1 MTDVTLKALAAERQ
15 VSVDRLVQQFADA
28 GIRKSAD
35 DSVSAQEK
43 QTLLAHLNREA
54 VSGPDKL
61 TLQRKTRSTLN
72 IPGTG
77 GKSKSVQIEVRKKR
91 TFVKRDPQEAE
102 RLAAEEQAQREAE
115 EQARREAEEQAKR
128 EAQQKAEREAA
139 EQAKREA
146 AEKAKREAAE
156 KDKVSNQQTDD
167 MTKTAQAEKARREN
181 EAAELKRKAEE
192 EARRKLEEEARR
204 VAEEARRMAE
214 ENKWT
219 ATPEPVEDTSDYHV
233 TTSQH
238 ARQAEDENDRE
249 VEGGRGRGRNAKAA
263 RPAKKGKH
271 AESKADREE
280 ARAAVRGGKGGKRKG
295 SSLQQGFQKPAQAV
309 NRDVVIGETITVGE
323 LANKMAVKGSQVI
336 KAMMKLGAM
345 ATINQVIDQETAQLV
360 AEEMG
365 HKVILRRENELEE
378 AVMSDRDTGA
388 AAEPRAPVV
397 TIMGHV
403 DHGKTSLLDYIRSTK
418 VASGEAGGITQHI
431 GAYHVETDN
440 GMITFL
446 DTPGHAAFTSMRA
459 RGAQATDIV
468 VLVVAADDGV
478 MPQTIEAIQHAKA
491 AGVPVVVAVN
501 KIDKPEADPDRVK
514 NELSQYGILPEEW
527 GGQHAKA
534 AGVPVVVAVNKID
547 KPEADPDR
555 VKNELSQYGILPEE
569 WGGESQFVH
578 VSAKAGTGID
588 ELLDAILL
596 QAEVLELKAVRK
608 GMASGAVIESFLDK
622 GRGPVATVLVR
633 EGTLHKGDI
642 VLCGFEYAVC
652 MASGAVIESF
662 LDKGRGPVATVL
674 VREGT
679 LHKGDIVLCGFEY
692 GRVRAMRN
700 ELGQEV
706 LEAGPSIPVEILGL
720 SGVPAA
726 GDEVTVV
733 RDEKKAR
740 EVALYRQGK
749 FREVK
754 LARQQKSKLEN
765 MFANMTEGE
774 VHEVNIVLK
783 ADVQGSVEAIS
794 DSLLKL
800 STDEVKVKIIGSGVG
815 GITETDATL
824 AAASNAILV
833 GFNVRADASARK
845 VIESE
850 SLDLRYYSVI
860 YNLIDEVKAA
870 MSGMLSPEL
879 KQQIIGLAEVRDVF
893 KSPKFGA
900 IAGCMVTEGT
910 IKRHNPIRVL
920 RDNVVIYEG
929 ELESLR
935 RFKDDVNEVRN
946 GMECGIG
953 VKNYNDV
960 RVGDMIEVF
969 EIIEIQRTIA

>member
-77 GKSKSVQIEVRKKR
+77 GKSKSVQIAVRKKR

-527 GGQHAKA
+527 GG
-534 AGVPVVVAVNKID
+534 
-547 KPEADPDR
+547 
-555 VKNELSQYGILPEE
+555 
-569 WGGESQFVH
+569 ESQFVH

-608 GMASGAVIESFLDK
+608 G
-622 GRGPVATVLVR
+622 
-633 EGTLHKGDI
+633 
-642 VLCGFEYAVC
+642 

-733 RDEKKAR
+733 RDEKKAREVALYRQGKFR

>member
-1 MTDVTLKALAAERQ
+1 MTDVTVKALAAEIQ
-15 VSVDRLVQQFADA
+15 TSVDRLVQQFADA
-28 GIRKSAD
+28 GIPKSAD

-43 QTLLAHLNREA
+43 QTLLAHLNRENG
-54 VSGPDKL
+54 SGPDKL

-91 TFVKRDPQEAE
+91 TFVKRDPQETE

-115 EQARREAEEQAKR
+115 EQARREAEETAKR
-128 EAQQKAEREAA
+128 EAQQKADREAA
-139 EQAKREA
+139 EQAKRDA

-219 ATPEPVEDTSDYHV
+219 DNAEPTEDTSDYHV

-249 VEGGRGRGRNAKAA
+249 VEGGRGRSRNAKAA
-263 RPAKKGKH
+263 RPAKKGNKH
-271 AESKADREE
+271 SESKADREE
-280 ARAAVRGGKGGKRKG
+280 ARAAVRGGKGGKNRKG
-295 SSLQQGFQKPAQAV
+295 SALQQSFQKPVQAV

-365 HKVILRRENELEE
+365 HKVILR
-378 AVMSDRDTGA
+378 
-388 AAEPRAPVV
+388 
-397 TIMGHV
+397 HV

-527 GGQHAKA
+527 GG
-534 AGVPVVVAVNKID
+534 
-547 KPEADPDR
+547 
-555 VKNELSQYGILPEE
+555 
-569 WGGESQFVH
+569 ESQFVH

-633 EGTLHKGDI
+633 EGTLN
-642 VLCGFEYAVC
+642 
-652 MASGAVIESF
+652 
-662 LDKGRGPVATVL
+662 
-674 VREGT
+674 
-679 LHKGDIVLCGFEY
+679 KGDIVLCGFEY

-845 VIESE
+845 VIEAE

-900 IAGCMVTEGT
+900 VAGCMVTEGT

>member
-1 MTDVTLKALAAERQ
+1 MTDVTIKALASEIQ
-15 VSVDRLVQQFADA
+15 TSVDRLIQQFADA

-35 DSVSAQEK
+35 DSVTSQEK
-43 QTLLAHLNREA
+43 QTLLTHLNREHGSA
-54 VSGPDKL
+54 PDKL

-115 EQARREAEEQAKR
+115 EQARREAEEAAKR
-128 EAQQKAEREAA
+128 EAQLKAEREAA
-139 EQAKREA
+139 EQAKREVA
-146 AEKAKREAAE
+146 DKAKREAAE
-156 KDKVSNQQTDD
+156 KDKVSNQHTDE
-167 MTKTAQAEKARREN
+167 MTKTAQAEKIRREN
-181 EAAELKRKAEE
+181 EAAELKRKSEE

-214 ENKWT
+214 ENEKNWSET
-219 ATPEPVEDTSDYHV
+219 SDSPEDSSDYHV

-238 ARQAEDENDRE
+238 ARQAEDDNDRE
-249 VEGGRGRGRNAKAA
+249 VEGGRGRSRSSKAA
-263 RPAKKGKH
+263 RPAKKGNKH

-280 ARAAVRGGKGGKRKG
+280 ARAAVRGGKGGKHRKG
-295 SSLQQGFQKPAQAV
+295 SALQQGFQKPAQAV

-491 AGVPVVVAVN
+491 A
-501 KIDKPEADPDRVK
+501 
-514 NELSQYGILPEEW
+514 Q
-527 GGQHAKA
+527 
-534 AGVPVVVAVNKID
+534 VPVVVAVNKID

-588 ELLDAILL
+588 DLLDAILL
-596 QAEVLELKAVRK
+596 QAEVLELKAVRN
-608 GMASGAVIESFLDK
+608 G
-622 GRGPVATVLVR
+622 
-633 EGTLHKGDI
+633 
-642 VLCGFEYAVC
+642 

-692 GRVRAMRN
+692 GRVRAMRD
-700 ELGQEV
+700 ELGREV

-845 VIESE
+845 VIEAE

-900 IAGCMVTEGT
+900 IAGCMVTEGA

-969 EIIEIQRTIA
+969 EIIEIQRSID

>member
-1 MTDVTLKALAAERQ
+1 MTDVTIKALASEIQ
-15 VSVDRLVQQFADA
+15 TSVDRLIQQFADA

-35 DSVSAQEK
+35 DSVTAQEK
-43 QTLLAHLNREA
+43 QTLLTHLNREHGSA
-54 VSGPDKL
+54 PDKL

-115 EQARREAEEQAKR
+115 EQARREAEEAAKR
-128 EAQQKAEREAA
+128 EAQLKAEREAA
-139 EQAKREA
+139 EQAKREVA
-146 AEKAKREAAE
+146 DKAKREAAE
-156 KDKVSNQQTDD
+156 KDKVSNQHTDE
-167 MTKTAQAEKARREN
+167 MTKTAQAEKIRREN
-181 EAAELKRKAEE
+181 EAAELKRKSEE

-214 ENKWT
+214 ENEKNWSET
-219 ATPEPVEDTSDYHV
+219 SDSPEDSSDYHV

-238 ARQAEDENDRE
+238 ARQAEDDNDRE
-249 VEGGRGRGRNAKAA
+249 VEGGRGRSRSSKAA
-263 RPAKKGKH
+263 RPAKKGNKH

-280 ARAAVRGGKGGKRKG
+280 ARAAVRGGKGGKHRKG
-295 SSLQQGFQKPAQAV
+295 SALQQGFQKPAQAV
-309 NRDVVIGETITVGE
+309 NRDVIIGETITVGE

-491 AGVPVVVAVN
+491 A
-501 KIDKPEADPDRVK
+501 
-514 NELSQYGILPEEW
+514 Q
-527 GGQHAKA
+527 
-534 AGVPVVVAVNKID
+534 VPVVVAVNKID

-588 ELLDAILL
+588 DLLDAILL
-596 QAEVLELKAVRK
+596 QAEVLELKAVRN
-608 GMASGAVIESFLDK
+608 G
-622 GRGPVATVLVR
+622 
-633 EGTLHKGDI
+633 
-642 VLCGFEYAVC
+642 

-692 GRVRAMRN
+692 GRVRAMRD
-700 ELGQEV
+700 ELGREV

-833 GFNVRADASARK
+833 GFHVRADASARK
-845 VIESE
+845 VIEAE

-969 EIIEIQRTIA
+969 EIIEIQRSID

>member
-1 MTDVTLKALAAERQ
+1 MTDVTVKALAAEIQ
-15 VSVDRLVQQFADA
+15 TSVDRLVQQFADA
-28 GIRKSAD
+28 GIPKSAE
-35 DSVSAQEK
+35 DSVTAHEK
-43 QTLLAHLNREA
+43 QTLLTHLNRENGSA
-54 VSGPDKL
+54 PDKL

-72 IPGTG
+72 IPVTG

-102 RLAAEEQAQREAE
+102 RLAAEEEAKREAE
-115 EQARREAEEQAKR
+115 EKATREAQEAAKREAEEKAKRDAQEKAKR
-128 EAQQKAEREAA
+128 EADEKAKREPADT
-139 EQAKREA
+139 AKREA
-146 AEKAKREAAE
+146 AETS
-156 KDKVSNQQTDD
+156 KVSNQQSDE
-167 MTKTAQAEKARREN
+167 MTRTAQAEKARREA
-181 EAAELKRKAEE
+181 EAQELKRKAEE

-214 ENKWT
+214 ENEKNGVNV
-219 ATPEPVEDTSDYHV
+219 AAEPVEENGDYHV

-249 VEGGRGRGRNAKAA
+249 VEGGRSRTRTAKAP
-263 RPAKKGKH
+263 RPKKGNKH
-271 AESKADREE
+271 SESKADREE

-295 SSLQQGFQKPAQAV
+295 SSLQQSFQKPAQAV
-309 NRDVVIGETITVGE
+309 NRDVIIGETITVGE

-388 AAEPRAPVV
+388 AAESRAPVV

-431 GAYHVETDN
+431 GAYHVETEN

-491 AGVPVVVAVN
+491 AQVPVVVAVN
-501 KIDKPEADPDRVK
+501 KIDKPEADLDRVK
-514 NELSQYGILPEEW
+514 NELSQYG
-527 GGQHAKA
+527 
-534 AGVPVVVAVNKID
+534 VM
-547 KPEADPDR
+547 
-555 VKNELSQYGILPEE
+555 PEE
-569 WGGESQFVH
+569 WGGESQFIP

-588 ELLDAILL
+588 DLLNAILL

-633 EGTLHKGDI
+633 EGTLN
-642 VLCGFEYAVC
+642 
-652 MASGAVIESF
+652 
-662 LDKGRGPVATVL
+662 
-674 VREGT
+674 
-679 LHKGDIVLCGFEY
+679 KGDIVLCGFEY

-774 VHEVNIVLK
+774 VHEVNVVLK

-845 VIESE
+845 VIDSE

-860 YNLIDEVKAA
+860 YHLIDEVKAA

-969 EIIEIQRTIA
+969 EIIEIQRSID

>member
-1 MTDVTLKALAAERQ
+1 MTDVTVKTLATEIQ
-15 VSVDRLVQQFADA
+15 TSVDRLVQQFADA
-28 GIRKSAD
+28 GIPKSAD
-35 DSVSAQEK
+35 DSVTAQEK
-43 QTLLAHLNREA
+43 QTLLAHLNREHG
-54 VSGPDKL
+54 STPDKL

-77 GKSKSVQIEVRKKR
+77 GKSKSVQIEVRKTR

-115 EQARREAEEQAKR
+115 EQAQRAAEETAKR
-128 EAQQKAEREAA
+128 EAELKAE
-139 EQAKREA
+139 REA
-146 AEKAKREAAE
+146 AEKAKRDASDKAKRDAAE
-156 KDKVSNQQTDD
+156 KDKVSNQQTDE
-167 MTKTAQAEKARREN
+167 MTKTAQTDKARREN

-192 EARRKLEEEARR
+192 EARRKLEEDARR

-214 ENKWT
+214 ENAGVWAEQEK
-219 ATPEPVEDTSDYHV
+219 AKGEEDKSDYHV

-249 VEGGRGRGRNAKAA
+249 VEAGRSRTRTASKAA
-263 RPAKKGKH
+263 RPQKKGNKH
-271 AESKADREE
+271 SETKADREE
-280 ARAAVRGGKGGKRKG
+280 ARAAGRGGKGGKRKG

-309 NRDVVIGETITVGE
+309 NRDVIIGETITVGD

-388 AAEPRAPVV
+388 AAEARAPVV

-491 AGVPVVVAVN
+491 AQVPVVVAVN
-501 KIDKPEADPDRVK
+501 KIDKPEADMDRVK
-514 NELSQYGILPEEW
+514 NELSQYG
-527 GGQHAKA
+527 
-534 AGVPVVVAVNKID
+534 VM
-547 KPEADPDR
+547 
-555 VKNELSQYGILPEE
+555 PEE
-569 WGGESQFVH
+569 WGGESQFIP

-588 ELLDAILL
+588 DLLNAILL
-596 QAEVLELKAVRK
+596 QAEVLELKAVRN

-633 EGTLHKGDI
+633 EGTLN
-642 VLCGFEYAVC
+642 
-652 MASGAVIESF
+652 
-662 LDKGRGPVATVL
+662 
-674 VREGT
+674 
-679 LHKGDIVLCGFEY
+679 KGDIVLCGFEY

-700 ELGQEV
+700 ELGLEV

-774 VHEVNIVLK
+774 VHEVNVVLK

-845 VIESE
+845 VIDSE

-860 YNLIDEVKAA
+860 YHLIDEVKAA

-900 IAGCMVTEGT
+900 IAGCMVTEGL

-969 EIIEIQRTIA
+969 EIIEIQRSIA

>member
-1 MTDVTLKALAAERQ
+1 MTDVTIKTLAAERQ
-15 VSVDRLVQQFADA
+15 TSVERLVQQFADA

-43 QTLLAHLNREA
+43 QTLIDHLNQKN
-54 VSGPDKL
+54 SGPDKL

-115 EQARREAEEQAKR
+115 EQARREAEESAKR
-128 EAQQKAEREAA
+128 EAQLKAEREAA
-139 EQAKREA
+139 EQAKRELA
-146 AEKAKREAAE
+146 DKAKREAAE

-167 MTKTAQAEKARREN
+167 MTKTAQAEKQRREN
-181 EAAELKRKAEE
+181 EAAELKRKSEE

-204 VAEEARRMAE
+204 VAEEARRMAQ
-214 ENKWT
+214 ENEKNWT
-219 ATPEPVEDTSDYHV
+219 EAPETPEETTDYHV

-238 ARQAEDENDRE
+238 ARQAEDDNDRE

-263 RPAKKGKH
+263 RPAKKGNKH

-280 ARAAVRGGKGGKRKG
+280 ARAAVRGGKGGKHRKG
-295 SSLQQGFQKPAQAV
+295 SALQQGFQKPAQAV
-309 NRDVVIGETITVGE
+309 NRDVIIGETITVGD

-431 GAYHVETDN
+431 GAYHVETEN

-491 AGVPVVVAVN
+491 A
-501 KIDKPEADPDRVK
+501 
-514 NELSQYGILPEEW
+514 Q
-527 GGQHAKA
+527 
-534 AGVPVVVAVNKID
+534 VPVVVAVNKID

-642 VLCGFEYAVC
+642 VLCGFEY
-652 MASGAVIESF
+652 
-662 LDKGRGPVATVL
+662 
-674 VREGT
+674 
-679 LHKGDIVLCGFEY
+679 

-700 ELGQEV
+700 ELGLEV

-845 VIESE
+845 VIEAE

-900 IAGCMVTEGT
+900 IAGCMVTEGVV
-910 IKRHNPIRVL
+910 KRHNPIRVL

-960 RVGDMIEVF
+960 RTGDVIEVF

>member
-1 MTDVTLKALAAERQ
+1 MTDVTVKALAAEIQ
-15 VSVDRLVQQFADA
+15 TSVDRLVQQFADA
-28 GIRKSAD
+28 GIPKSAE
-35 DSVSAQEK
+35 DSVTAQEK
-43 QTLLAHLNREA
+43 QTLLAHLNREHGSA
-54 VSGPDKL
+54 PDKL
-61 TLQRKTRSTLN
+61 TLQRKTRSTLS
-72 IPGTG
+72 IQGTG

-91 TFVKRDPQEAE
+91 TFVKRDPAEAE

-115 EQARREAEEQAKR
+115 EQAQREAEEAAKR
-128 EAQQKAEREAA
+128 EAQEKAKREAQEKA
-139 EQAKREA
+139 KRDADEKAKRELADQAKREA
-146 AEKAKREAAE
+146 AENS
-156 KDKVSNQQTDD
+156 KVSNQQTDEA
-167 MTKTAQAEKARREN
+167 TKAAQAEKARREA
-181 EAAELKRKAEE
+181 EANELKRKAEE
-192 EARRKLEEEARR
+192 EARRKLEENARR

-214 ENKWT
+214 ENAAGWT
-219 ATPEPVEDTSDYHV
+219 STETVEEDKSDYHV

-238 ARQAEDENDRE
+238 ARQAEDDSDRE
-249 VEGGRGRGRNAKAA
+249 VEGGRGRGRNTPKVA
-263 RPAKKGKH
+263 RQKKGNKH

-280 ARAAVRGGKGGKRKG
+280 ARAAVRGGKGGRQRKG
-295 SSLQQGFQKPAQAV
+295 SALQQGFNKPAQAV

-388 AAEPRAPVV
+388 AAEARAPVV

-446 DTPGHAAFTSMRA
+446 DTPGHAAFTAMRA

-491 AGVPVVVAVN
+491 AQVPVVVAVN

-514 NELSQYGILPEEW
+514 NELSQYGIM
-527 GGQHAKA
+527 
-534 AGVPVVVAVNKID
+534 
-547 KPEADPDR
+547 
-555 VKNELSQYGILPEE
+555 PEE
-569 WGGESQFVH
+569 WGGESQFIH

-588 ELLDAILL
+588 DLLDAILL

-608 GMASGAVIESFLDK
+608 GMASGVVIVSFLDK

-633 EGTLHKGDI
+633 EGTLN
-642 VLCGFEYAVC
+642 
-652 MASGAVIESF
+652 
-662 LDKGRGPVATVL
+662 
-674 VREGT
+674 
-679 LHKGDIVLCGFEY
+679 KGDIVLCGFEY
-692 GRVRAMRN
+692 GRVRAMRD
-700 ELGQEV
+700 ELGREV
-706 LEAGPSIPVEILGL
+706 TEAGPSIPVEILGL

-774 VHEVNIVLK
+774 VSEVNIVLK

-800 STDEVKVKIIGSGVG
+800 STDEVKVKIVGSGVG

-824 AAASNAILV
+824 ATASNAILV
-833 GFNVRADASARK
+833 GFNVRADASARR
-845 VIESE
+845 VIEAE

-860 YNLIDEVKAA
+860 YHLIDEVKAA

-969 EIIEIQRTIA
+969 EVIEIKRTIA

>member
-1 MTDVTLKALAAERQ
+1 MTDVTIKTLAAERQ
-15 VSVDRLVQQFADA
+15 TSVERLVQQFADA

-43 QTLLAHLNREA
+43 QTLIDHLNQKN
-54 VSGPDKL
+54 SGPDKL

-115 EQARREAEEQAKR
+115 EQARREAEESAKR

-146 AEKAKREAAE
+146 AEQAKREAAE
-156 KDKVSNQQTDD
+156 KDKVSNQQDD
-167 MTKTAQAEKARREN
+167 MTKNAQAEKARREQ

-219 ATPEPVEDTSDYHV
+219 DNAEPTEDSSDYHV

-238 ARQAEDENDRE
+238 ARQAEDESDRE

-263 RPAKKGKH
+263 RPKKGNKH

-431 GAYHVETDN
+431 GAYHVETEN

-491 AGVPVVVAVN
+491 AQVPVVV
-501 KIDKPEADPDRVK
+501 E
-514 NELSQYGILPEEW
+514 
-527 GGQHAKA
+527 
-534 AGVPVVVAVNKID
+534 VNKID

-578 VSAKAGTGID
+578 
-588 ELLDAILL
+588 
-596 QAEVLELKAVRK
+596 R
-608 GMASGAVIESFLDK
+608 
-622 GRGPVATVLVR
+622 
-633 EGTLHKGDI
+633 
-642 VLCGFEYAVC
+642 
-652 MASGAVIESF
+652 
-662 LDKGRGPVATVL
+662 
-674 VREGT
+674 
-679 LHKGDIVLCGFEY
+679 
-692 GRVRAMRN
+692 
-700 ELGQEV
+700 
-706 LEAGPSIPVEILGL
+706 
-720 SGVPAA
+720 
-726 GDEVTVV
+726 
-733 RDEKKAR
+733 
-740 EVALYRQGK
+740 
-749 FREVK
+749 
-754 LARQQKSKLEN
+754 
-765 MFANMTEGE
+765 
-774 VHEVNIVLK
+774 
-783 ADVQGSVEAIS
+783 
-794 DSLLKL
+794 
-800 STDEVKVKIIGSGVG
+800 
-815 GITETDATL
+815 
-824 AAASNAILV
+824 
-833 GFNVRADASARK
+833 
-845 VIESE
+845 SE
-850 SLDLRYYSVI
+850 ER
-860 YNLIDEVKAA
+860 
-870 MSGMLSPEL
+870 
-879 KQQIIGLAEVRDVF
+879 
-893 KSPKFGA
+893 
-900 IAGCMVTEGT
+900 
-910 IKRHNPIRVL
+910 
-920 RDNVVIYEG
+920 
-929 ELESLR
+929 
-935 RFKDDVNEVRN
+935 
-946 GMECGIG
+946 
-953 VKNYNDV
+953 
-960 RVGDMIEVF
+960 RVGKEC
-969 EIIEIQRTIA
+969 RSRWSPYH

>member
-1 MTDVTLKALAAERQ
+1 MTDVTVKTLAAEIQ
-15 VSVDRLVQQFADA
+15 TSVDRLVQQFADA

-43 QTLLAHLNREA
+43 QTLLAHLNRENGSA
-54 VSGPDKL
+54 PDKL

-72 IPGTG
+72 IPSTG
-77 GKSKSVQIEVRKKR
+77 GKSKSVQIEVRKTR

-115 EQARREAEEQAKR
+115 EQARREAEEAAKR

-146 AEKAKREAAE
+146 ADKAKREAAE

-214 ENKWT
+214 ENEKNGVDN
-219 ATPEPVEDTSDYHV
+219 AEPVEDTSDYHV

-249 VEGGRGRGRNAKAA
+249 VEGGRGRTRSAKAA
-263 RPAKKGKH
+263 RPAKKGNKH

-280 ARAAVRGGKGGKRKG
+280 ARAAVRGGKGGKQRKG
-295 SSLQQGFQKPAQAV
+295 SALQQGFQKPAQAV

-514 NELSQYGILPEEW
+514 NELSQYGIM
-527 GGQHAKA
+527 
-534 AGVPVVVAVNKID
+534 
-547 KPEADPDR
+547 
-555 VKNELSQYGILPEE
+555 PEE

-608 GMASGAVIESFLDK
+608 G
-622 GRGPVATVLVR
+622 
-633 EGTLHKGDI
+633 
-642 VLCGFEYAVC
+642 

-765 MFANMTEGE
+765 MFANMTDGE
-774 VHEVNIVLK
+774 VHEVNVVLK

-860 YNLIDEVKAA
+860 YHLIDEVKAA

-935 RFKDDVNEVRN
+935 CFKDDVNEVRN

-969 EIIEIQRTIA
+969 EIIEIKRTIA

>member
-1 MTDVTLKALAAERQ
+1 MTDVTVKSLAAEIQ
-15 VSVDRLVQQFADA
+15 TSVDRLVQQFADA
-28 GIRKSAD
+28 GIPKAAD

-43 QTLLAHLNREA
+43 QTLLAHLNRENGSA
-54 VSGPDKL
+54 PDKL

-77 GKSKSVQIEVRKKR
+77 GKSKSVQIEVRKTR

-115 EQARREAEEQAKR
+115 EQARREAEETAKR

-146 AEKAKREAAE
+146 ADKAKREAAE

-167 MTKTAQAEKARREN
+167 MTKTAQADKARREN
-181 EAAELKRKAEE
+181 EAAELKRKSEE

-214 ENKWT
+214 ENEKNGVNT
-219 ATPEPVEDTSDYHV
+219 AAEPTEDSSDYHV

-249 VEGGRGRGRNAKAA
+249 VEGGRGRTRTATKAA
-263 RPAKKGKH
+263 RPQKKGNKH

-280 ARAAVRGGKGGKRKG
+280 ARAAGRGGKGGKRKG

-378 AVMSDRDTGA
+378 ALMSDRDTGA

-491 AGVPVVVAVN
+491 AQVPMVVAVN
-501 KIDKPEADPDRVK
+501 KIDKPEADMDRVK
-514 NELSQYGILPEEW
+514 NELSQYG
-527 GGQHAKA
+527 
-534 AGVPVVVAVNKID
+534 VM
-547 KPEADPDR
+547 
-555 VKNELSQYGILPEE
+555 PEE
-569 WGGESQFVH
+569 WGGESQFIP

-588 ELLDAILL
+588 DLLNAILL
-596 QAEVLELKAVRK
+596 QAEVLELKAIRK

-633 EGTLHKGDI
+633 EGTLN
-642 VLCGFEYAVC
+642 
-652 MASGAVIESF
+652 
-662 LDKGRGPVATVL
+662 
-674 VREGT
+674 
-679 LHKGDIVLCGFEY
+679 KGDIVLCGFEY

-783 ADVQGSVEAIS
+783 ADVQGSVEAIA

-800 STDEVKVKIIGSGVG
+800 STDEVKVRIIGSGVG

-860 YNLIDEVKAA
+860 YHLIDEVKAA

-960 RVGDMIEVF
+960 RTGDMIEVF
-969 EIIEIQRTIA
+969 EIIEIQRTID

>member
-1 MTDVTLKALAAERQ
+1 MTDVTVKTLAAEIQ
-15 VSVDRLVQQFADA
+15 TSVDRLVQQFADA
-28 GIRKSAD
+28 GIPKSAD
-35 DSVSAQEK
+35 DSVTAQEK
-43 QTLLAHLNREA
+43 QTLLSHLNREHGSA
-54 VSGPDKL
+54 PDKL

-72 IPGTG
+72 VPGTG
-77 GKSKSVQIEVRKKR
+77 GKSKSVQIEVRKTR

-115 EQARREAEEQAKR
+115 EQAQREAEATAKR
-128 EAQQKAEREAA
+128 EAELKAE
-139 EQAKREA
+139 REA
-146 AEKAKREAAE
+146 AEKAKRDASEKAKRDAAE
-156 KDKVSNQQTDD
+156 KDKVSNQQTDE
-167 MTKTAQAEKARREN
+167 MTKTAQTEKARREN

-192 EARRKLEEEARR
+192 EARRKLEEDARR

-214 ENKWT
+214 ENAGVWAEQEK
-219 ATPEPVEDTSDYHV
+219 AKGDEDKSDYHV

-249 VEGGRGRGRNAKAA
+249 VEGGRGRTRTASKAA
-263 RPAKKGKH
+263 RPQKKGNKH

-280 ARAAVRGGKGGKRKG
+280 ARAAGRGGKGGKRKG
-295 SSLQQGFQKPAQAV
+295 SALQQGFQKPAQAV
-309 NRDVVIGETITVGE
+309 NRDVIIGETITVGE

-491 AGVPVVVAVN
+491 AQVPLVVAVN
-501 KIDKPEADPDRVK
+501 KIDKPEADMDRVK
-514 NELSQYGILPEEW
+514 NELSQYG
-527 GGQHAKA
+527 
-534 AGVPVVVAVNKID
+534 VM
-547 KPEADPDR
+547 
-555 VKNELSQYGILPEE
+555 PEE
-569 WGGESQFVH
+569 WGGESQFIP
-578 VSAKAGTGID
+578 VSAKVGTGID
-588 ELLDAILL
+588 DLLNAILL
-596 QAEVLELKAVRK
+596 QAEVLELKAVRN

-633 EGTLHKGDI
+633 EGTLN
-642 VLCGFEYAVC
+642 
-652 MASGAVIESF
+652 
-662 LDKGRGPVATVL
+662 
-674 VREGT
+674 
-679 LHKGDIVLCGFEY
+679 KGDIVLCGFEY
-692 GRVRAMRN
+692 GRVRAMRD
-700 ELGQEV
+700 ELGREV

-774 VHEVNIVLK
+774 VHEVNVVLK

-833 GFNVRADASARK
+833 GFNVRADASARR

-860 YNLIDEVKAA
+860 YHLIDEVKAA

-900 IAGCMVTEGT
+900 IAGCMVTEGN

-969 EIIEIQRTIA
+969 EIIEIKRSIE

>member
-1 MTDVTLKALAAERQ
+1 MTDVTVKSLAAEIQ
-15 VSVDRLVQQFADA
+15 TSVDRLVQQFADA
-28 GIRKSAD
+28 GIPKSAD
-35 DSVSAQEK
+35 DSVNAQEK
-43 QTLLAHLNREA
+43 QTLLAHLNREHG
-54 VSGPDKL
+54 STPDKL

-77 GKSKSVQIEVRKKR
+77 GKSKSVQIEVRKTR

-115 EQARREAEEQAKR
+115 EQAQREAEATAKR
-128 EAQQKAEREAA
+128 EAELKAE
-139 EQAKREA
+139 REA
-146 AEKAKREAAE
+146 AEKAKRDAGEKAKRDAAE
-156 KDKVSNQQTDD
+156 KDKVSNQQTDE
-167 MTKTAQAEKARREN
+167 MTKTAQTEKARREN

-192 EARRKLEEEARR
+192 EARRKLEEDARR

-214 ENKWT
+214 ENAGVWAEQEK
-219 ATPEPVEDTSDYHV
+219 AKGDEDKSDYHV

-249 VEGGRGRGRNAKAA
+249 VEGGRGRTRTASKAA
-263 RPAKKGKH
+263 RPQKKGNKH

-280 ARAAVRGGKGGKRKG
+280 ARAAGRGGKGGKRKG
-295 SSLQQGFQKPAQAV
+295 SALQQGFQKPAQAV
-309 NRDVVIGETITVGE
+309 NRDVIIGETITVGE

-491 AGVPVVVAVN
+491 AQVPLVVAVN
-501 KIDKPEADPDRVK
+501 KIDKPEADMDRVK
-514 NELSQYGILPEEW
+514 NELSQYG
-527 GGQHAKA
+527 
-534 AGVPVVVAVNKID
+534 VM
-547 KPEADPDR
+547 
-555 VKNELSQYGILPEE
+555 PEE
-569 WGGESQFVH
+569 WGGESQFIP
-578 VSAKAGTGID
+578 VSAKVGTGID
-588 ELLDAILL
+588 DLLNAILL
-596 QAEVLELKAVRK
+596 QAEVLELKAVRN

-633 EGTLHKGDI
+633 EGTLN
-642 VLCGFEYAVC
+642 
-652 MASGAVIESF
+652 
-662 LDKGRGPVATVL
+662 
-674 VREGT
+674 
-679 LHKGDIVLCGFEY
+679 KGDIVLCGFEY
-692 GRVRAMRN
+692 GRVRAMRD
-700 ELGQEV
+700 ELGREV

-774 VHEVNIVLK
+774 VHEVNVVLK

-845 VIESE
+845 VIDAE

-969 EIIEIQRTIA
+969 EIIEIQRSID

>member
-1 MTDVTLKALAAERQ
+1 MTDVTIKTLAAERQ
-15 VSVDRLVQQFADA
+15 TSVERLVQQFADA

-43 QTLLAHLNREA
+43 QTLIDHLNQKN
-54 VSGPDKL
+54 SGPDKL

-115 EQARREAEEQAKR
+115 EQARREAEESAKR

-146 AEKAKREAAE
+146 AEQAKREAAE
-156 KDKVSNQQTDD
+156 KDKVSNQQDD
-167 MTKTAQAEKARREN
+167 MTKNAQAEKARREQ

-219 ATPEPVEDTSDYHV
+219 DNAEPTEDSSDYHV

-238 ARQAEDENDRE
+238 ARQAEDE
-249 VEGGRGRGRNAKAA
+249 
-263 RPAKKGKH
+263 
-271 AESKADREE
+271 SDREE

-431 GAYHVETDN
+431 GAYHVETEN

-491 AGVPVVVAVN
+491 A
-501 KIDKPEADPDRVK
+501 
-514 NELSQYGILPEEW
+514 Q
-527 GGQHAKA
+527 
-534 AGVPVVVAVNKID
+534 VPVVVAVNKID

-608 GMASGAVIESFLDK
+608 G
-622 GRGPVATVLVR
+622 
-633 EGTLHKGDI
+633 
-642 VLCGFEYAVC
+642 

-845 VIESE
+845 VIEAE

-900 IAGCMVTEGT
+900 IAGCMVTEGVV
-910 IKRHNPIRVL
+910 KRHNPIRVL

-960 RVGDMIEVF
+960 RTGDVIEVF

>member
-1 MTDVTLKALAAERQ
+1 MTDVTIKALASEIQ
-15 VSVDRLVQQFADA
+15 TSVDRLIQQFADA

-35 DSVSAQEK
+35 DSVTSQEK
-43 QTLLAHLNREA
+43 QTLLTHLNREHGSA
-54 VSGPDKL
+54 PDKL

-115 EQARREAEEQAKR
+115 EQARREAEEAAKR
-128 EAQQKAEREAA
+128 EAQLKAEREAA
-139 EQAKREA
+139 EQAKREVA
-146 AEKAKREAAE
+146 DKAKREAAE
-156 KDKVSNQQTDD
+156 KDKVSNQHTDE
-167 MTKTAQAEKARREN
+167 MTKTAQAEKIRREN
-181 EAAELKRKAEE
+181 EAAELKRKSEE

-214 ENKWT
+214 ENEKNWSET
-219 ATPEPVEDTSDYHV
+219 SDSPEDSSDYHV

-238 ARQAEDENDRE
+238 ARQAEDDNDRE
-249 VEGGRGRGRNAKAA
+249 VEGGRGRSRSSKAA
-263 RPAKKGKH
+263 RPTKKGNKH

-280 ARAAVRGGKGGKRKG
+280 ARAAVRGGKGGKHRKG
-295 SSLQQGFQKPAQAV
+295 SALQQGFQKPAQAV

-491 AGVPVVVAVN
+491 A
-501 KIDKPEADPDRVK
+501 
-514 NELSQYGILPEEW
+514 Q
-527 GGQHAKA
+527 
-534 AGVPVVVAVNKID
+534 VPVVVAVNKID

-588 ELLDAILL
+588 DLLDAILL
-596 QAEVLELKAVRK
+596 QAEVLELKAVRN
-608 GMASGAVIESFLDK
+608 G
-622 GRGPVATVLVR
+622 
-633 EGTLHKGDI
+633 
-642 VLCGFEYAVC
+642 

-692 GRVRAMRN
+692 GRVRAMRD
-700 ELGQEV
+700 ELGREV

-845 VIESE
+845 VIEAE

-969 EIIEIQRTIA
+969 EIIEIQRSID

>member
-1 MTDVTLKALAAERQ
+1 MTDVTVKTLAAEIQ
-15 VSVDRLVQQFADA
+15 TSVDRLVQQFADA
-28 GIRKSAD
+28 GIPKSAD

-43 QTLLAHLNREA
+43 QTLLAHLNRENGSA
-54 VSGPDKL
+54 PDKL

-77 GKSKSVQIEVRKKR
+77 GKSKSVQIEVRKTR

-115 EQARREAEEQAKR
+115 EQARREAEEAAKR
-128 EAQQKAEREAA
+128 EAQLKAEREAA
-139 EQAKREA
+139 EQAKREVA
-146 AEKAKREAAE
+146 DKAKREAAE
-156 KDKVSNQQTDD
+156 KDKVSNQHTDE
-167 MTKTAQAEKARREN
+167 MTKTAQAEKIRREN
-181 EAAELKRKAEE
+181 EAAELKRKSEE

-214 ENKWT
+214 ENEKNWSET
-219 ATPEPVEDTSDYHV
+219 SDSPEDSSDYHV

-238 ARQAEDENDRE
+238 ARQAEDDNDRE
-249 VEGGRGRGRNAKAA
+249 VEGGRGRSRSSKAA
-263 RPAKKGKH
+263 RPAKKGNKH

-280 ARAAVRGGKGGKRKG
+280 ARAAVRGGKGGKHRKG
-295 SSLQQGFQKPAQAV
+295 SALQQGFQKPAQAV

-491 AGVPVVVAVN
+491 A
-501 KIDKPEADPDRVK
+501 
-514 NELSQYGILPEEW
+514 Q
-527 GGQHAKA
+527 
-534 AGVPVVVAVNKID
+534 VPVVVAVNKID

-588 ELLDAILL
+588 DLLDAILL
-596 QAEVLELKAVRK
+596 QAEVLELKAVRN
-608 GMASGAVIESFLDK
+608 G
-622 GRGPVATVLVR
+622 
-633 EGTLHKGDI
+633 
-642 VLCGFEYAVC
+642 

-692 GRVRAMRN
+692 GRVRAMRD
-700 ELGQEV
+700 ELGREV

-845 VIESE
+845 VIEAE

-969 EIIEIQRTIA
+969 EIIEIKRTIA